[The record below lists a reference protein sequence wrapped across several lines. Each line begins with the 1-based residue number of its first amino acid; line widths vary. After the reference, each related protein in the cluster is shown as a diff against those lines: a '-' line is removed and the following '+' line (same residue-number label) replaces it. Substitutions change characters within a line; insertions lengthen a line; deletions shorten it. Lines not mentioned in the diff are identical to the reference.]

1 MHGVRVLAI
10 AAALSVL
17 ATAVLASTTTA
28 RADPPACPDTPPD
41 DAEVTRRLDWIE
53 RVIDR
58 DEDDVRRWYAAFVV
72 AHTLLA
78 GVNVALAFAADVG
91 SNADQEVWWRSRA
104 APFVVNA
111 TGSTLG
117 LITILASTPPI
128 LGAGDFVRR
137 LPRGTPGERLVSLR
151 EAERRLQRDHDAVAF
166 VRGPLASVASA
177 VYVGAASSLL
187 LAFDH
192 TVPAMIHALGG
203 TVLAQG
209 RLLLHPTGPLE
220 AWRTYA
226 SRHPDAACDPI
237 ETIARYDETPRLAI
251 APSLFGVAIQL
262 AF

>member
-1 MHGVRVLAI
+1 MRLLAI
-10 AAALSVL
+10 AAAISLL
-17 ATAVLASTTTA
+17 ATVVLVPSTTA
-28 RADPPACPDTPPD
+28 RADPPACPDVAPD

-72 AHTLLA
+72 APALLA
-78 GVNVALAFAADVG
+78 GVNVGLAFAADAG
-91 SNADQEVWWRSRA
+91 SNLDQEAWWHSKA
-104 APFVVNA
+104 TPFVVNA

-128 LGAGDFVRR
+128 LGAGDFMRS

-151 EAERRLQRDHDAVAF
+151 EAEHRLRRDHDAVAF

-177 VYVGAASSLL
+177 LYVGAASSLL
-187 LAFDH
+187 LALDH
-192 TVPAMIHALGG
+192 TVPALLHAVGG
-203 TVLAQG
+203 TILAQG

-226 SRHPDAACDPI
+226 SRHPDAGCDPI
-237 ETIARYDETPRLAI
+237 ETVARYDGSPRLAI
-251 APSLFGVAIQL
+251 APSLLGVSIQL